1 LRNAKYMILVLVGA
15 MLIAIGCGKKEKEIR
30 SAAESMAKH
39 KKVAILA
46 DARNAPF
53 EFGAGTSAQGL
64 DIDIGNEIA
73 KDLNIEVN
81 WVITPGYEKMF
92 ELLKNGEAELI
103 ISAIAIDPSKEKEF
117 AFSKPYYES
126 GDVIAH
132 QRNAFEIKDLSSLS
146 DKNVGVSDGRPG
158 DSFMS
163 TQKRL
168 TVKRFPTLDDA
179 LGALNRAEINAVV
192 GDEIM
197 LSYSSFNS
205 YPNTTTLPEQVN
217 KYKYAAAVRKGETE
231 LLAKI
236 NGTID
241 RLKSSGEL
249 QKMIDKWIDDVV
261 NKSRKRGA
269 EDKAEDARKKAPK
282 SISVTLVKSG
292 GNWPMDRLDG
302 FVLVLEGG
310 TGKYQSTPILTEG
323 NRGNCKFTSPVPPGE
338 YRLNMSVPRM
348 TVKVPVP
355 DLAKTSLVME
365 MSISGNGA
373 SIQFK

>member
-1 LRNAKYMILVLVGA
+1 MILVLVSV

-39 KKVAILA
+39 KKVAIVA

-64 DIDIGNEIA
+64 DIDIGNEIG

-81 WVITPGYEKMF
+81 WVMAQGYEKMF
-92 ELLKNGEAELI
+92 ELLKNGEAELV
-103 ISAIAIDPSKEKEF
+103 ISAIAIDPNKEKEF

-132 QRNAFEIKDLSSLS
+132 QRNAFEIKDLGSLS
-146 DKNVGVSDGRPG
+146 GKNVGVSTGRPG
-158 DSFMS
+158 DTFLSA
-163 TQKRL
+163 QKDI

-179 LGALNRAEINAVV
+179 LGALNRAEISAVV

-217 KYKYAAAVRKGETE
+217 KYQYAVAVRKGENE

-249 QKMIDKWIDDVV
+249 QKMIGTWIDDVV
-261 NKSRKRGA
+261 NKSRNRGK
-269 EDKAEDARKKAPK
+269 EDKAEDDRKKAPK
-282 SISVTLVKSG
+282 SISVNLVKTG
-292 GNWPMDRLDG
+292 GNWNMDRLDG
-302 FVLVLEGG
+302 FVLVLDGASGRYE
-310 TGKYQSTPILTEG
+310 STPILTEG
-323 NRGNCKFTSPVPPGE
+323 LRGNCKFTRPVPPGE
-338 YRLNMSVPRM
+338 YRLNMNVPRM

-365 MSISGNGA
+365 MSISGTSA
-373 SIQFK
+373 SIQFR

>member
-1 LRNAKYMILVLVGA
+1 LRTAKYMILALMSV
-15 MLIAIGCGKKEKEIR
+15 MLIAVGCGKKEKEIR
-30 SAAESMAKH
+30 SAADSMAKH
-39 KKVAILA
+39 KKVAIVT

-53 EFGAGTSAQGL
+53 EFGAGTGVQGL
-64 DIDIGNEIA
+64 DIDIGNEIG

-81 WVITPGYEKMF
+81 WVKAQGYEKMF
-92 ELLKNGEAELI
+92 ELLKNGEAELV
-103 ISAIAIDPSKEKEF
+103 ISAIAIDPKKETEF

-132 QRNAFEIKDLSSLS
+132 QRSVFDIKDLGSLS
-146 DKNVGVSDGRPG
+146 GKTVGVSSGRPA
-158 DSFMS
+158 DTFMS
-163 TQKRL
+163 AQQGFTI
-168 TVKRFPTLDDA
+168 KRFPTLDDA
-179 LGALNRAEINAVV
+179 LGALNRAEISAVV

-217 KYKYAAAVRKGETE
+217 KYQYAVAVRKGENE

-249 QKMIDKWIDDVV
+249 QKMIDTWIDDVI

-269 EDKAEDARKKAPK
+269 EDKAEDQRRKAPK
-282 SISVTLVKSG
+282 SINVNIIKSG
-292 GNWPMDRLDG
+292 GAWNMDRLDG
-302 FVLVLEGG
+302 FVLVLEGESG
-310 TGKYQSTPILTEG
+310 RYESTPILTEG
-323 NRGNCKFTSPVPPGE
+323 SRGNCKFTRPVPPGD
-338 YRLNMSVPRM
+338 YKLNMSILRM
-348 TVKVPVP
+348 VAKVPVP
-355 DLAKTSLVME
+355 DLPKTSLVMDLN
-365 MSISGNGA
+365 ISGGGI

>member
-1 LRNAKYMILVLVGA
+1 MRTANCMILALVSV
-15 MLIAIGCGKKEKEIR
+15 MLIAAGCGKKEKEIR

-39 KKVAILA
+39 KKVAIVA

-53 EFGAGTSAQGL
+53 EFGAGTGVQGL
-64 DIDIGNEIA
+64 DIDIGNEIG

-81 WVITPGYEKMF
+81 WVKAQGYEKMF
-92 ELLKNGEAELI
+92 ELLKNGEAELV
-103 ISAIAIDPSKEKEF
+103 ISAIAIDPKKEKEF

-132 QRNAFEIKDLSSLS
+132 QRNAFEIKDLGSLS
-146 DKNVGVSDGRPG
+146 GKNVGVSTGRPG
-158 DSFMS
+158 DNFMS
-163 TQKRL
+163 AQKGF

-179 LGALNRAEINAVV
+179 LGALNRAEISAVV

-217 KYKYAAAVRKGETE
+217 KYQYAVAVRKGENE

-249 QKMIDKWIDDVV
+249 QKMIDTWIDDVI

-269 EDKAEDARKKAPK
+269 EDKAEDDRKKAPK
-282 SISVTLVKSG
+282 TISVSLVKTG
-292 GNWPMDRLDG
+292 GNWNMDRLDG
-302 FVLVLEGG
+302 FVLVLEGASG
-310 TGKYQSTPILTEG
+310 RYESTPILTEG
-323 NRGNCKFTSPVPPGE
+323 NRGNCKLTRPVPPGE
-338 YRLNMSVPRM
+338 YKLNMSVPRM

-365 MSISGNGA
+365 MSISGVSA